1 MLINLTLGGLA
12 VFFIVLFL
20 AFLATKIIIK
30 QTATESISNS
40 NSNLLQIEPGTNGL
54 DWNSSDD
61 DEDDEQDLYIFD
73 DNSEIKKDIFIIG
86 ERNTESLGGD
96 FTTKS
101 SNMMRDVRKNLQ
113 FSKLFKQKRKEI

>member
-12 VFFIVLFL
+12 VFFIVLVL

-30 QTATESISNS
+30 QTVTGSDD
-40 NSNLLQIEPGTNGL
+40 NLIQIEPGMNGE
-54 DWNSSDD
+54 DWHSSDE
-61 DEDDEQDLYIFD
+61 EDDERNQEMFD
-73 DNSEIKKDIFIIG
+73 DNLEIKKDHIFIIG
-86 ERNTESLGGD
+86 DGNTDCGDGD

-101 SNMMRDVRKNLQ
+101 SDMMRDVRKNLQ

>member
-12 VFFIVLFL
+12 VFFIVLIL

-30 QTATESISNS
+30 QTVTGSNS
-40 NSNLLQIEPGTNGL
+40 DSNLLEPGTIGE

-61 DEDDEQDLYIFD
+61 DEDEQNQYILD
-73 DNSEIKKDIFIIG
+73 DNLEIKKDIFIIG
-86 ERNTESLGGD
+86 ERSTDSVDGD

-101 SNMMRDVRKNLQ
+101 SNMMRDVRKNIQ

>member
-1 MLINLTLGGLA
+1 M
-12 VFFIVLFL
+12 FFIVLIL

-30 QTATESISNS
+30 QTVTGSNS
-40 NSNLLQIEPGTNGL
+40 DSNLLEPGTIGE

-61 DEDDEQDLYIFD
+61 DEDEQNQYILD
-73 DNSEIKKDIFIIG
+73 DNLEIKKDIFIIG
-86 ERNTESLGGD
+86 ERSTDSVDGD

-101 SNMMRDVRKNLQ
+101 SNMMRDVRKNIQ

>member
-12 VFFIVLFL
+12 VFFTVLFL

-30 QTATESISNS
+30 QTVTESGS
-40 NSNLLQIEPGTNGL
+40 NSNLLQMEPGTTGE

-61 DEDDEQDLYIFD
+61 DEQDQYIID
-73 DNSEIKKDIFIIG
+73 DNLEMKKDIFIIG
-86 ERNTESLGGD
+86 QRNADNVAEE

-101 SNMMRDVRKNLQ
+101 SNMMRDVRKNLH